1 MTTIIAWLISLT
13 VAGSIGVACALLLTA
28 LPLSEVP
35 ARWRYRMQRL
45 ALLLYLLPL
54 AVAAPWLVGIVRAWL
69 TVPEPLPAVP
79 YASSYG
85 VAEPQAAAWL
95 LPAPVA
101 VVLLIVWLAGALVY
115 AIRQLY
121 RYRRFV
127 RTLASHSNPLPPD
140 SEASIALRRAQTAM
154 SMRRRVRLDSSDLLH
169 TPLLIGLWRPTLYL
183 PRELPADMDLE
194 MTMRHELTHL
204 QQHDLW
210 TKALML
216 CASALH
222 WFNPLVHMLQRHIQ
236 TWSELSCDEAAVE
249 PMSPSERK
257 RYGQTILSV
266 SAANAKLPTPLYA
279 SLSPHGQQLKRR
291 LTLMMNSKP
300 ARKKTF
306 FILSGTL
313 LIAGIVGT
321 SAAVWASDYAPAVD
335 YKSEPYTSQPSEL
348 GPDKQARPDA
358 ASKPQSDQAATDA
371 PAASAAPASEEP
383 RTEPRDES
391 QPSEV
396 VAPAAEDPYLVAIDE
411 SQATEAA
418 PAPGEPYLVP
428 SDEGA
433 ASVPAPSFDSPSPA
447 PSEVSPATEAAPI
460 AEATPVAE
468 GPYVG
473 DIVADTPREAA
484 PAASS
489 PAVEGP
495 YLSTKDGRLSSE
507 IAPAEK

>member
-28 LPLSEVP
+28 LPLREVP

-54 AVAAPWLVGIVRAWL
+54 AALAPWLIGIVRPWL
-69 TVPEPLPAVP
+69 IVPEPLPAAP
-79 YASSYG
+79 YAPLYG
-85 VAEPQAAAWL
+85 GAEPQEAAWL

-101 VVLLIVWLAGALVY
+101 IALLIVWLAGALVY
-115 AIRQLY
+115 AGRQFY

-127 RTLASHSNPLPPD
+127 RILASSSAPLPPD
-140 SEASIALRRAQTAM
+140 SEASIALHRAQAAM
-154 SMRRRVRLDSSDLLH
+154 SMRRRVRLVSSDLLH

-236 TWSELSCDEAAVE
+236 TWSELSCDEAAVQ

-266 SAANAKLPTPLYA
+266 SAGNAKLPTPLYA

-300 ARKKTF
+300 TRKKTF
-306 FILSGTL
+306 FLLSGTL

-321 SAAVWASDYAPAVD
+321 SAAVWAADYAPAVD
-335 YKSEPYTSQPSEL
+335 YKSEPYTSQSKEI
-348 GPDKQARPDA
+348 GPDKQTRPDA
-358 ASKPQSDQAATDA
+358 ASKLQPDQAATDA
-371 PAASAAPASEEP
+371 PAAAAAPAGEGP

-391 QPSEV
+391 QPRE
-396 VAPAAEDPYLVAIDE
+396 VAPAAEDPYLVPTDE
-411 SQATEAA
+411 SQATKAA
-418 PAPGEPYLVP
+418 PTPGGPYLVP

-433 ASVPAPSFDSPSPA
+433 ASVPAPSVDSPSLV
-447 PSEVSPATEAAPI
+447 PSEVSPASETAPV
-460 AEATPVAE
+460 AEATQ

-473 DIVADTPREAA
+473 TLVADTRSEAA
-484 PAASS
+484 PAASPSDGSS
-489 PAVEGP
+489 P
-495 YLSTKDGRLSSE
+495 SE
-507 IAPAEK
+507 IVPAEK